1 MRGEL
6 RKKDMKQ
13 GDAKGIPQNDDYG
26 STQDDSYD
34 PHREGGQPN
43 RRGAENSMKHLFL
56 EMKLIE
62 K

>member
-1 MRGEL
+1 
-6 RKKDMKQ
+6 MKQ